1 MNRYHP
7 YPSTGMPATQLMT
20 IEEAKLLSSVEG
32 CEVRREERQRA
43 RVWSWQ
49 SVEGAMSQTVS
60 EEQLDRISR
69 RK

>member
-1 MNRYHP
+1 MNRYEL
-7 YPSTGMPATQLMT
+7 YPATQLMT

-49 SVEGAMSQTVS
+49 TVEGAMSQTIS
-60 EEQLDRISR
+60 DEQIEELSR
-69 RK
+69 K

>member
-1 MNRYHP
+1 MNRYQP
-7 YPSTGMPATQLMT
+7 YPATQLMT
-20 IEEAKLLSSVEG
+20 IEEAKLLSSLEG

-49 SVEGAMSQTVS
+49 SIEGAMSQTVS
-60 EEQLDRISR
+60 DEQLDRISG

>member
-7 YPSTGMPATQLMT
+7 YPANGVPSTQLMT
-20 IEEAKLLSSVEG
+20 IEEAKLLSSLEG

-60 EEQLDRISR
+60 EEQLDRISG

>member
-7 YPSTGMPATQLMT
+7 YPATQLMT

-49 SVEGAMSQTVS
+49 SVDGAMSQTVS
-60 EEQLDRISR
+60 EEQLDRMSG